1 MNQGEDWL
9 DFQPQCAGERQSPIN
24 IKTALVTP
32 TEYESFQQV
41 GYEKNISW
49 AVSNT
54 GHGIKLS
61 VKNDEYVEK
70 TLRIINIV
78 LV

>member
-24 IKTALVTP
+24 INTALVTP
-32 TEYESFQQV
+32 TEFEPIQQV

-49 AVSNT
+49 VVNNT

-61 VKNDEYVEK
+61 VKNDEYVEN
-70 TLRIINIV
+70 TLRIINTV